1 MTERHLAMLAIS
13 AIAIAISGYVA
24 VISESKADRGAMAC
38 VAILAAYVFGIT
50 LNSFRSLT

>member
-1 MTERHLAMLAIS
+1 MTERHLAMLVVS
-13 AIAIAISGYVA
+13 AITLLLSGYVA

-50 LNSFRSLT
+50 LNSIRSLA